1 MQAIVYDEFGPAEVL
16 HPQDLDRPIPKDQDV
31 LVRVRAT
38 SVNYGDLLAR
48 DFRSVTAASFNMPG
62 LFLLPAR
69 MHFGFAKPRVRVLG
83 SEYAGI
89 VEAVG
94 PSVKKFEPGDD
105 VFGYLGQDMGAYAEF
120 IRVSEQSTIALKP
133 ALMTFEEAAVT
144 PYGAIMAIALLDRVA
159 PSPDSRLLIVG
170 ASGSIGSAA
179 VQIAKA
185 RGIHVTGIAG
195 ARRADYVRSL
205 GADVVLDYVRDDF
218 TQLGESWDVI
228 FDVLGKSSF
237 TQCRPVLRPGGR
249 YLRASFKMPQLLRM
263 LWTSVVGDKRVICHL
278 APGGAKDLRR
288 VRELADQEKVRAHI
302 DRRFPLAQAAAA
314 HRYVEEGR
322 ARGKVALTLQ
332 A

>member
-16 HPQDLDRPIPKDQDV
+16 HPQDLDRPIPKNQDV

-83 SEYAGI
+83 SEYSGM

-94 PSVKKFEPGDD
+94 PSVEKFKPGDE

-144 PYGAIMAIALLDRVA
+144 PYGASMAIALLDRVA
-159 PSPDSRLLIVG
+159 PSRDSRLPVRPRRG
-170 ASGSIGSAA
+170 VRAPCRARAHARCATGSATASGRGSDRSDRAPARSGRRRHPRDGPGPPAA
-179 VQIAKA
+179 S
-185 RGIHVTGIAG
+185 RPW
-195 ARRADYVRSL
+195 RSPHP
-205 GADVVLDYVRDDF
+205 
-218 TQLGESWDVI
+218 
-228 FDVLGKSSF
+228 
-237 TQCRPVLRPGGR
+237 RP
-249 YLRASFKMPQLLRM
+249 
-263 LWTSVVGDKRVICHL
+263 H
-278 APGGAKDLRR
+278 APRSR
-288 VRELADQEKVRAHI
+288 
-302 DRRFPLAQAAAA
+302 
-314 HRYVEEGR
+314 
-322 ARGKVALTLQ
+322 
-332 A
+332 